1 MIKQTLFFSNPVSL
15 SLKYNQ
21 IEIRFKDIDEIIT
34 RPIEDIGVVII
45 ENQMVHI
52 TVPLLNAL
60 ANNNVAVVFC
70 DDKFMPNTMLMP
82 LETSTIQ
89 QEIFRVQL
97 AVSQP
102 TKKRIWKNIIE
113 NKIRNQASL
122 LDKLG
127 LDGKILKPYYM
138 NVLSG
143 DSDNREGAAAKIYW
157 QQMFGKQ
164 FIRNRNGYYPNSI
177 LNYGYTI
184 LRAAVTRSLLGS
196 GLFPAFGIFHR
207 NRYNAF
213 PLADDVMEPYRP
225 FVDFAVKQIYDF
237 SPTKNN
243 IDKDTK
249 QILLRVLFSDV
260 KIGGQTHPL
269 QVALSITT
277 ASLAKAYKD
286 KKENVVYPSFI

>member
-1 MIKQTLFFSNPVSL
+1 MIKQALFFSNPVSL

-21 IEIRFKDIDEIIT
+21 IEIRYKDIYEIIT
-34 RPIEDIGVVII
+34 RPIEDVGFVII
-45 ENQMVHI
+45 ENQTVHI
-52 TVPLLNAL
+52 TIPLLNAL
-60 ANNNVAVVFC
+60 ANNNVTVVFC
-70 DDKFMPNTMLMP
+70 DNTFMPNSMLMP
-82 LETSTIQ
+82 LETNTIQ

-97 AVSQP
+97 EVSQP

-113 NKIRNQASL
+113 NKIRNQAAL
-122 LDKLG
+122 LNKLG
-127 LDGKILKPYYM
+127 LDGNALKPYYM

-157 QQMFGKQ
+157 QQMFGEQ
-164 FIRNRNGYYPNSI
+164 FIRNRNGRYPNSI

-225 FVDFAVKQIYDF
+225 FVDFAVKQIHDF
-237 SPTKNN
+237 SNN
-243 IDKDTK
+243 ETIDKDTK
-249 QILLRVLFSDV
+249 QILLRTLFSDV
-260 KIGGQTHPL
+260 KIRGQIRPL
-269 QVALSITT
+269 QIALSMTT
-277 ASLAKAYKD
+277 ASLVKAFKE
-286 KKENVVYPSFI
+286 KRENVIYPSFI

>member
-1 MIKQTLFFSNPVSL
+1 MIKQALYFSNPVSL

-21 IEIRFKDIDEIIT
+21 IEIRYKDIDEIIT
-34 RPIEDIGVVII
+34 RPIEDVGFVII
-45 ENQMVHI
+45 ENQTVHI
-52 TVPLLNAL
+52 TIPLLNAL
-60 ANNNVAVVFC
+60 ANNNVTVVFC
-70 DDKFMPNTMLMP
+70 DNTFMPNSMLMP
-82 LETSTIQ
+82 LETNTIQ

-97 AVSQP
+97 EVSQP

-113 NKIRNQASL
+113 NKIRNQAAL
-122 LDKLG
+122 LNKLG
-127 LDGKILKPYYM
+127 LDGNALKPYYM

-157 QQMFGKQ
+157 QQMFGEQ
-164 FIRNRNGYYPNSI
+164 FIRNRNGRYPNSI

-225 FVDFAVKQIYDF
+225 FVDFAVKQIHDF
-237 SPTKNN
+237 SNN
-243 IDKDTK
+243 ETIDKDTK
-249 QILLRVLFSDV
+249 QILLRTLFSDV
-260 KIGGQTHPL
+260 KIRGQIRPL
-269 QVALSITT
+269 QIALSMTT
-277 ASLAKAYKD
+277 ASLVKAFKE
-286 KKENVVYPSFI
+286 KRENVIYPSFI